1 MISRNRVIHI
11 LIWLIAFSAA
21 MAQKRAITEKDLFQF
36 NWIGDPQI
44 SPDGSQVAFVKISV
58 NEKKTGYDTSI
69 WTVATRADEAP
80 RRLTN
85 GLHDSSPRWSPDSKL
100 LVFVRTPEPPAM
112 PPATVGAS
120 ARPESPQL
128 YMLNLRGGE
137 SWKIT
142 SLPRGASSPVW
153 SPDSKWIAFNSTTNP
168 DDLAKARK
176 GKPDQKQDS
185 SQETPSK
192 EQGAPEKPQAE
203 SAKISDDSDHESD
216 VRVIT
221 RAVYRMNEAGY
232 LDPKHPEH
240 VWVIS
245 APHGSE
251 ENVTPKQLTTGKYS
265 EQNLLW
271 SKDSRQIYFTTSR
284 IDEPY

>member
-100 LVFVRTPEPPAM
+100 LVFLRAPEPPAT
-112 PPATVGAS
+112 PSATAGAS
-120 ARPESPQL
+120 ARPESKGL
-128 YMLNLRGGE
+128 GRLRGL
-137 SWKIT
+137 
-142 SLPRGASSPVW
+142 LPQ
-153 SPDSKWIAFNSTTNP
+153 PD
-168 DDLAKARK
+168 
-176 GKPDQKQDS
+176 
-185 SQETPSK
+185 
-192 EQGAPEKPQAE
+192 PQA
-203 SAKISDDSDHESD
+203 
-216 VRVIT
+216 
-221 RAVYRMNEAGY
+221 G
-232 LDPKHPEH
+232 
-240 VWVIS
+240 
-245 APHGSE
+245 
-251 ENVTPKQLTTGKYS
+251 
-265 EQNLLW
+265 
-271 SKDSRQIYFTTSR
+271 
-284 IDEPY
+284 